1 MSCHLSPG
9 TDSPPCSGPG
19 YPWPPRCRMATCR
32 PASRTAARP
41 GPTLLQD
48 SMYYLVVRSSQHSSP
63 VHGEAV
69 VLGAQDLGRDVVGRA
84 AEGGGGV
91 AGADALLAHAVV
103 GELDVALVVEQHVV
117 QLEVAVDDAALVQ
130 IVQGQA
136 DLRAV
141 EPRMLLGKPK

>member
-1 MSCHLSPG
+1 
-9 TDSPPCSGPG
+9 
-19 YPWPPRCRMATCR
+19 
-32 PASRTAARP
+32 
-41 GPTLLQD
+41 
-48 SMYYLVVRSSQHSSP
+48 MYYLVVRSYQHSSP